1 MQNHQEALL
10 VILSYIIGFITAFIM
25 FGLADNGSYKEVH
38 LNQLPDDSLID
49 DERTAGGGF
58 PTVMPS
64 LREDEEGLFV
74 QYASESDEIIAAKTS
89 EAIAKPGFYVA
100 IIASKLSPSTDYA
113 NYCAQMDADSEA
125 CHHFIYS
132 LEDHKTYLVKHE
144 DGTPLVTGND
154 EADSLNWTSDF
165 EVSMNGKTA
174 SAESNW
180 VLR

>member
-25 FGLADNGSYKEVH
+25 FGLTDGGNYSEVA
-38 LNQLPDDSLID
+38 LNQFPDDSLID
-49 DERTAGGGF
+49 DERMESAVV
-58 PTVMPS
+58 PAVMPS

-74 QYASESDEIIAAKTS
+74 LYAGQSDEIVAAKTD

-100 IIASKLSPSTDYA
+100 IITSKMSPSFEYA
-113 NYCAQMDADSEA
+113 NYCAQMDTASEA

-154 EADSLNWTSDF
+154 EADSLYWTGDS
-165 EVSMNGKTA
+165 EVSIAGKTA
-174 SAESNW
+174 SADSNW